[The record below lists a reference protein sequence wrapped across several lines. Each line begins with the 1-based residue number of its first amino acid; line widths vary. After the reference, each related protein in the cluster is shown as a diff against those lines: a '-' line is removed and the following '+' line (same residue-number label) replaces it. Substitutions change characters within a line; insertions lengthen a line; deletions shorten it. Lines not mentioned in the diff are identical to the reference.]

1 MLINHVLATEQKSR
15 IFDDLIESYAQ
26 YSSHEHIASVDPID
40 DADVYIHHRVNKSK
54 SIPRKSIA
62 FVHHDLMDIDPAFS
76 LKQYLIPI
84 KKTSGVICL
93 NTLQRKALLDE
104 GVKSKIEVI
113 PHGYACSNDAINIFQ
128 SISIKKS
135 KSKTYGNNQKIVLF
149 INSRRYLR
157 GVKGESNLRMLVK
170 DLDVNSY
177 EFQFCGKD
185 RVIDSIYARNN
196 GFAAVHQQPRSY
208 LSSLELYDR
217 ADLLLNLSWYE
228 GGPANLPEA
237 ISTKTPVITR
247 RIGIAFDLYGPDYP
261 GFFESY
267 DDLYEKLVNWRT
279 STTFRDELIT
289 QTNEAA
295 THLVSQADVSHAI
308 DKLCEQILK

>member
-15 IFDDLIESYAQ
+15 IFDDLIKSYAQ
-26 YSSHEHIASVDPID
+26 YSSHDHVTSLDPID
-40 DADVYIHHRVNKSK
+40 DADVYIHHRINKSN

-93 NTLQRKALLDE
+93 NTLQRKALLE
-104 GVKSKIEVI
+104 GGVKSRIEII
-113 PHGYACSNDAINIFQ
+113 PHGYACTVEATNIYQ
-128 SISIKKS
+128 STSHKKS
-135 KSKTYGNNQKIVLF
+135 QSELYADDKKTVLF

-157 GVKGESNLRMLVK
+157 CVKGESNLRILVK

-177 EFQFCGKD
+177 EFQFCGKH
-185 RVIDSIYARNN
+185 RVIDTIYAKNN
-196 GFAAVHQQPRSY
+196 GFTAVYHQPRSY
-208 LSSLELYDR
+208 LSSLELYNQ

-237 ISTKTPVITR
+237 ISTSTPVITR

-267 DDLYEKLVNWRT
+267 DDLYKKLSYWRT
-279 STTFRDELIT
+279 SNTFRDELISH
-289 QTNEAA
+289 TNDAA
-295 THLVSQADVSHAI
+295 TRLLSQADVSHTI

>member
-15 IFDDLIESYAQ
+15 IFDDLIKSYAQ
-26 YSSHEHIASVDPID
+26 YSSHDHVTSLDPID
-40 DADVYIHHRVNKSK
+40 DADVYIHHRINKSN
-54 SIPRKSIA
+54 SIPRNSIA

-93 NTLQRKALLDE
+93 NTLQRKALLE
-104 GVKSKIEVI
+104 GGVKSRIKVI
-113 PHGYACSNDAINIFQ
+113 PHGYACSDEAINIFE
-128 SISIKKS
+128 SIHIKKA
-135 KSKTYGNNQKIVLF
+135 KSKTYNNDKKTVLF

-157 GVKGESNLRMLVK
+157 GVKGESNLRILVK
-170 DLDVNSY
+170 DLDVGSY

-185 RVIDSIYARNN
+185 RVVDTIYARNN
-196 GFAAVHQQPRSY
+196 GFAAFHQQPRSY
-208 LSSLELYDR
+208 PSSLELYDR

-228 GGPANLPEA
+228 GGPANLSEA
-237 ISTKTPVITR
+237 ISTSTPVITR

-267 DDLYEKLVNWRT
+267 DDLYKKLVYWRT
-279 STTFRDELIT
+279 SKTFRDELISH
-289 QTNEAA
+289 TNDSA
-295 THLVSQADVSHAI
+295 TRLLSQADVSHTI